1 MIKGALT
8 VECSEMWEVKNVGV
22 VACAVPILGVI
33 GFLGAAFTVFAGI
46 LNSEEMGVS
55 ENVLRMFGVGEIIM
69 AICWVM
75 VFFGLRAGSSWTQPL
90 ACLATGIYI
99 CNYLVSLAMFK
110 NMGDSLFKYWGT
122 SSAVVLSL
130 YCIWI

>member
-1 MIKGALT
+1 MGVIAYAIPAF
-8 VECSEMWEVKNVGV
+8 GV
-22 VACAVPILGVI
+22 V

-46 LNSEEMGVS
+46 LNPAKMGVS
-55 ENVLRMFGVGEIIM
+55 ENVLKMFGVGEIIM
-69 AICWVM
+69 AICWAM
-75 VFFGLRAGSSWTQPL
+75 VLFGLRMESSWTQPL

-110 NMGDSLFKYWGT
+110 NMGDGLFKYWGT
-122 SSAVVLSL
+122 SSAVVLLL

>member
-1 MIKGALT
+1 MSLIVYAIPVL
-8 VECSEMWEVKNVGV
+8 S
-22 VACAVPILGVI
+22 II

-46 LNSEEMGVS
+46 LNPEKMGVS

-69 AICWVM
+69 AICWAIVL
-75 VFFGLRAGSSWTQPL
+75 FGVRTGSSWIQPL
-90 ACLATGIYI
+90 AYLATGIYI

-110 NMGDSLFKYWGT
+110 NMGDGLFKYWGT
-122 SSAVVLSL
+122 SSAVVLLL